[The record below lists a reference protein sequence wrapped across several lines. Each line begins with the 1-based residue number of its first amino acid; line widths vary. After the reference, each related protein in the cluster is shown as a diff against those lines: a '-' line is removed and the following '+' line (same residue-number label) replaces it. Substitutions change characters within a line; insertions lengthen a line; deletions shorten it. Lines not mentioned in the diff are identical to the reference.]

1 MKIRKQVYDYPN
13 TVDEGLENGKQ
24 WYEFQLVQ
32 DDLIEMTED
41 EFFQFVCDEADC
53 GHFWTA
59 TFLIQ
64 AIQHTLYRSK

>member
-1 MKIRKQVYDYPN
+1 MKIRKQVYDYPH

-41 EFFQFVCDEADC
+41 EFSQLVCDEADC
-53 GHFWTA
+53 GHFLDGNILDTGNA
-59 TFLIQ
+59 IYIIQ
-64 AIQHTLYRSK
+64 E

>member
-13 TVDEGLENGKQ
+13 TTNQGLENSKR

-41 EFFQFVCDEADC
+41 EFYQLVCDEADY
-53 GHFWTA
+53 GHFLDGNILDTGDIIYI
-59 TFLIQ
+59 IQ
-64 AIQHTLYRSK
+64 E